1 MHRSLFMWD
10 CQGSGNQLKSNPMP
24 LLSHFL
30 LFKVHD
36 KVGRNSQQHNSVANG
51 MTCCEWKFSSHELT
65 RSFRRPC
72 ARITL
77 RSALKPPLI
86 DQRGTTTGRRAT
98 LSLSAPSN
106 EVRPHRR
113 SSWVVRRGLV
123 ALDCRIPSGKDIC
136 TQWRV
141 NSHFSL
147 STNHLI
153 LKVSEGS
160 FVLPVASRPRGRNS
174 QGTGGAKGKSPCYKP
189 WNQLDLSAPFQLGG
203 RISSPC
209 LLS

>member
-1 MHRSLFMWD
+1 MATKDCHRELFHVYIFLLYHTMLIFYTGLVSVYMHRSLFMWD

-86 DQRGTTTGRRAT
+86 DQRGNNRSP
-98 LSLSAPSN
+98 LHSLS
-106 EVRPHRR
+106 PHLQMR
-113 SSWVVRRGLV
+113 SGL
-123 ALDCRIPSGKDIC
+123 IGGHPG
-136 TQWRV
+136 WWG
-141 NSHFSL
+141 
-147 STNHLI
+147 
-153 LKVSEGS
+153 EG
-160 FVLPVASRPRGRNS
+160 
-174 QGTGGAKGKSPCYKP
+174 
-189 WNQLDLSAPFQLGG
+189 
-203 RISSPC
+203 
-209 LLS
+209 

>member
-113 SSWVVRRGLV
+113 SSWMVRRGVV
-123 ALDCRIPSGKDIC
+123 ALDCRIPKGKDIC

-141 NSHFSL
+141 NSHLFEKRSFNSWSKWRL
-147 STNHLI
+147 FRITRGQRASG
-153 LKVSEGS
+153 EGQ
-160 FVLPVASRPRGRNS
+160 PRTCGWQR
-174 QGTGGAKGKSPCYKP
+174 
-189 WNQLDLSAPFQLGG
+189 
-203 RISSPC
+203 
-209 LLS
+209 